1 MIDFEIPAEAQAL
14 RERVREFVQE
24 VCLPAEKE
32 LDRRPADEVLTA
44 LQEKA
49 RAEGLWCPHMPAAWG
64 GMGLGPLANAV
75 IQIEMAGSHLAARAM
90 NSEGP
95 DDATMLTILEH
106 GTEAQKEK
114 YLRPLVE
121 GRARICFSMT
131 EKAAGAAPTGM
142 KTRAVLEGD
151 NWVLNGEKWFSSGAS
166 IPSFAMVMA
175 KPDPDA
181 ARHRQ
186 FSTFLVDLPNPG
198 YRILRDI

>member
-1 MIDFEIPAEAQAL
+1 MIDFEIPAETRAL
-14 RERVREFVQE
+14 RERVRRFVQE
-24 VCLPAEKE
+24 VCLPAERE
-32 LDRRPADEVLTA
+32 LETRPAGEILKG

-49 RAEGLWCPHMPAAWG
+49 RAEGLWCAHMPKEWG

-121 GRARICFSMT
+121 GEARICFSMT
-131 EKAAGAAPTGM
+131 EKAAGADATGM
-142 KTRAVLEGD
+142 RTTAVLDGD
-151 NWVLNGEKWFSSGAS
+151 
-166 IPSFAMVMA
+166 
-175 KPDPDA
+175 
-181 ARHRQ
+181 H
-186 FSTFLVDLPNPG
+186 
-198 YRILRDI
+198 